1 VSQIKGPA
9 IFLAQF
15 AQDVPPYNTLPAI
28 TQWVKDLGYIGV
40 QIPGWDSHFIDLDK
54 AAASKQYCDDLQ
66 GQTNGLEITE
76 IATHLIGQLV
86 AVNPALDILFDGFA
100 PSALHNNPQARTE
113 WARSDDQG
121 HQGVEKPGPERPPN
135 IFWCVALAYYVSLA
149 AAASRTGRDGL

>member
-1 VSQIKGPA
+1 MNKEEKVSQIKGPA

-54 AAASKQYCDDLQ
+54 AAESKQYCEDLK

-86 AVNPALDILFDGFA
+86 AVHPAFDILFDGFA
-100 PSALHNNPQARTE
+100 PPALRNNPKARTE
-113 WARSDDQG
+113 WAVDQMTRAI
-121 HQGVEKPGPERPPN
+121 K
-135 IFWCVALAYYVSLA
+135 
-149 AAASRTGRDGL
+149 ASRNLGLNVLPTFSGALLWHTMYP